1 MFSHRHQNKCYEYV
15 VHATNYINFFP
26 DLPTAPTGLTTEFI
40 SRDNV
45 SLRWNR
51 PSDTGGVP
59 LSGYIIEQRDG
70 RTGRW
75 RVAAYADANRTFWT
89 AHNLI
94 QGYEYN
100 YRVRAENPDGA
111 GPPSTLST
119 PVVPKPVVC
128 KYHTMIIYYL

>member
-1 MFSHRHQNKCYEYV
+1 MNSISVLGLPAAPSHLITEV
-15 VHATNYINFFP
+15 VT
-26 DLPTAPTGLTTEFI
+26 
-40 SRDNV
+40 RDNI

-51 PSDTGGVP
+51 PVDTGGVP
-59 LSGYIIEQRDG
+59 LSGYIIEQSDG

-75 RVAAYADANRTFWT
+75 RVAAYTDPNRTFWT

-111 GPPSTLST
+111 GPPCTLVTSVT
-119 PVVPKPVVC
+119 PRPVVC
-128 KYHTMIIYYL
+128 KYIS